1 MTFAGQ
7 IEAAI
12 VVPTSTTI
20 SVTSNS
26 GGPTTVTIAAATYV
40 GITAF
45 CTYLQSALIAQR
57 SVSGGTWTVAVS
69 TGASGTGKVTIAVT
83 NGTYSI
89 TWSSTNLRDY
99 LGFTAGNIA
108 AQTTVTGASAARGL
122 WIPDNPLAADSDIK
136 QAPTE
141 TDTRACEGPTGLV
154 TTLAGCD
161 KYVLTGLIWDNVAIN
176 RIWIG
181 EETTPNQSYERFYRD
196 CIRGNGHAWFTPG
209 SAVKIYDHRGY
220 YAGQGSSIVSWTPVN
235 VPALSALKMSQ
246 GRWTGYW
253 RVEWPRLVTAA

>member
-20 SVTSNS
+20 AVTTNA

-57 SVSGGTWTVAVS
+57 SVSGGTWTVSVS
-69 TGASGTGKVTIAVT
+69 TGASATGLVTIAVT

-89 TWSSTNLRDY
+89 TWTSTNLRDC

-108 AQTTVTGASAARGL
+108 TQTTVTGASQARGL
-122 WIPDNPLAADSDIK
+122 WIPDHPLRADTDIK

-141 TDTRACEGPTGLV
+141 NDMRACEGPTGLV
-154 TTLAGCD
+154 TTLAGTD
-161 KYVLTGLIWDNVAIN
+161 KYVLTGLLWERVAVN

-181 EETTPNQSYERFYRD
+181 EETTPNQSYERFYKD
-196 CIRGNGHAWFTPG
+196 VVRGNGHAWFSPG
-209 SAVKIYDHRGY
+209 NAVKIYDHRGI
-220 YAGQGSSIVSWTPVN
+220 YAGQNSTIASWKPVN
-235 VPALSALKMSQ
+235 VPPLAALKMSD
-246 GRWTGYW
+246 GIWTGQW
-253 RVEWPRLVTAA
+253 RVEWPRIVTAA